1 MPVSCP
7 GAQFPVLGK
16 PESPLGILY
25 DREDPVSREPS
36 KISQSDSQTR
46 TFESHHSLMASNF
59 SQTKTDLSEQ
69 LHLLK
74 DLQLK
79 IAAKLLGS
87 QIPHNVPP
95 PPGSG
100 PVLKYPICLQCGKC
114 SGFGCSHK
122 LQSASGA
129 YLLVYPQIHLI
140 RNSEGHGEIRLHP
153 GFRLRI
159 RKRPQVSNYRG
170 RNRTDTWKNPSSPS
184 QRKASKSP
192 TSTIDFQSRSPQS
205 PASVPV
211 HRRQKQWGSRGV
223 AGKTVTKDSG
233 HCES

>member
-1 MPVSCP
+1 MDICRSIQNLFGVPAELMEFSQSLLERGPRMISQTSVVKNYIQRHILCHGHEKRMPLKMWTRGSTSSIIQQYSGTRLGLKTNSKLGDIFQEVTQHVPVSCP

-79 IAAKLLGS
+79 IAAKLLRS

-100 PVLKYPICLQCGKC
+100 LVLKYPIGLQCG
-114 SGFGCSHK
+114 
-122 LQSASGA
+122 
-129 YLLVYPQIHLI
+129 
-140 RNSEGHGEIRLHP
+140 
-153 GFRLRI
+153 
-159 RKRPQVSNYRG
+159 
-170 RNRTDTWKNPSSPS
+170 
-184 QRKASKSP
+184 
-192 TSTIDFQSRSPQS
+192 
-205 PASVPV
+205 
-211 HRRQKQWGSRGV
+211 
-223 AGKTVTKDSG
+223 
-233 HCES
+233 